1 MISLNRQVRFGAL
14 TDQAVEVLRLLRV
27 AFGVVF
33 KVREDKETDT
43 LLLSCLGVGYRNTSR
58 KAT

>member
-1 MISLNRQVRFGAL
+1 VRFGVL
-14 TDQAVEVLRLLRV
+14 TDQAIEVLRLLRV

-33 KVREDKETDT
+33 KIREDKETNT
-43 LLLSCLGVGYRNTSR
+43 LVLSCLGVGYRNTSR